1 MVDSNSRDGS
11 CDGST
16 TGPCVKFPLRR
27 VKLAVHR
34 ITKVAIPYHL
44 DILSKQRSVI
54 EKCQKLKQWEKLHD
68 EQVKACLTVQQLK
81 AVLYELET
89 LSNQVDPNDLL
100 QFERLVRPA
109 SEATLEQVRSF
120 TEVCLPAGPVV
131 DFFARPETSSLEVI
145 PATLPEVDVPS
156 ADNVSIGQQKIYI
169 EHIPDNTAA
178 SKSWNS
184 LKRDLHD
191 LHDLVSSFSNLVYAQ
206 REKVETIEDNVTHA
220 DEQVARGVTHLSHA
234 AKLRRAL
241 LPVTGAL
248 VGLTLGGPVGLV
260 LGTKMALGCALG
272 AGLLE
277 SIQLPTHR
285 SKHGKRLHWRQSS
298 SAQGT
303 SRENA
308 NSERHGAARNIQ
320 TAFTRH

>member
-1 MVDSNSRDGS
+1 MVDSHARGGSGDGYA
-11 CDGST
+11 T
-16 TGPCVKFPLRR
+16 EPCVKFPLRR

-34 ITKVAIPYHL
+34 ITKVAIPHHL
-44 DILSKQRSVI
+44 DILSKQRSII
-54 EKCQKLKQWEKLHD
+54 EKCQKLNQWDKLHD
-68 EQVKACLTVQQLK
+68 EQIKASLTVQQLK

-89 LSNQVDPNDLL
+89 LSNQVDPNDLQ

-109 SEATLEQVRSF
+109 SEATLEEVRSF
-120 TEVCLPAGPVV
+120 TEVCLPASPAV
-131 DFFARPETSSLEVI
+131 DFFGQPEISSRGVI
-145 PATLPEVDVPS
+145 PANVPEVDMPS
-156 ADNVSIGQQKIYI
+156 LDNASIGQQKLYI

-206 REKVETIEDNVTHA
+206 REKVETIEDNVTQA
-220 DEQVARGVTHLSHA
+220 DEQVEHAVTHLARA

-260 LGTKMALGCALG
+260 IGTKMALGCALG
-272 AGLLE
+272 AGFLGYTGGKALQRRAAQDKVPVVKDME
-277 SIQLPTHR
+277 LKEI
-285 SKHGKRLHWRQSS
+285 SKRH
-298 SAQGT
+298 
-303 SRENA
+303 SRETEVA
-308 NSERHGAARNIQ
+308 LTSFDKPVIL
-320 TAFTRH
+320 

>member
-1 MVDSNSRDGS
+1 MVDSNPRDGS

-16 TGPCVKFPLRR
+16 TEPCVKFPLRR

-34 ITKVAIPYHL
+34 ITKVAIPHHL
-44 DILSKQRSVI
+44 DILSKQRSII
-54 EKCQKLKQWEKLHD
+54 EKCQKLKQWDKLHD

-109 SEATLEQVRSF
+109 SKATLEQVRSF
-120 TEVCLPAGPVV
+120 TEVCLPSGPAV
-131 DFFARPETSSLEVI
+131 DLFARPETSSLEVI
-145 PATLPEVDVPS
+145 PATIPRVDMPS
-156 ADNVSIGQQKIYI
+156 PDSVSIEQQKIYI
-169 EHIPDNTAA
+169 QHIPDNTAA

-220 DEQVARGVTHLSHA
+220 DEQVAHGVTHLAHA
-234 AKLRRAL
+234 AKLRRLL

-248 VGLTLGGPVGLV
+248 VGLTVGGPVGLV

-272 AGLLE
+272 AGLLGYTGGKALQRRADQDKMPILQDME
-277 SIQLPTHR
+277 LHEI
-285 SKHGKRLHWRQSS
+285 SKRHSRDTEATL
-298 SAQGT
+298 T
-303 SRENA
+303 SFA
-308 NSERHGAARNIQ
+308 KPVIL
-320 TAFTRH
+320 